1 MNAII
6 SDCLENARFIHL
18 VIIGISATIIV
29 FAISPRESR
38 AYESAIVELNVLHNV
53 DLNSLRDYVHRAAAN
68 SGSSTFKENV
78 EEFIRKSRLAVA
90 DSVDLSTNAAVPVIF
105 KYPSLDAPLA
115 EVDKYFNSDHF
126 IYVFEPNT
134 SELQEQLA
142 ESLASVKLER
152 KDAGRKGDSFALTK
166 VTLKD
171 DSNRYNLEA
180 MQKAV
185 DEFRGTSKDTIPA
198 TALFDIEIRTD
209 AGESVRARQLSGYLV
224 PLKEKT
230 FKVWFR
236 EQPTFKDLVLT
247 SPENPETYSVFPK
260 LHVVW
265 NEVLTATP
273 NGALVTLEDK
283 RKSGRQQVSFLGLS
297 VEESIAIIAGPA
309 ALLMT
314 MLYLFVHLRHIA
326 SFSEP
331 HREELKSYPWIALFP
346 DRMSRALTLASL
358 VALPLLANSILLVR
372 SWTAKRPIEWFALV
386 LSILAI
392 ICGVRLSTNILRLG
406 RQLRS
411 A

>member
-38 AYESAIVELNVLHNV
+38 AYESAIVELNVLQNV

-152 KDAGRKGDSFALTK
+152 KDAGRKGD
-166 VTLKD
+166 
-171 DSNRYNLEA
+171 
-180 MQKAV
+180 
-185 DEFRGTSKDTIPA
+185 
-198 TALFDIEIRTD
+198 
-209 AGESVRARQLSGYLV
+209 
-224 PLKEKT
+224 
-230 FKVWFR
+230 
-236 EQPTFKDLVLT
+236 
-247 SPENPETYSVFPK
+247 
-260 LHVVW
+260 
-265 NEVLTATP
+265 
-273 NGALVTLEDK
+273 
-283 RKSGRQQVSFLGLS
+283 
-297 VEESIAIIAGPA
+297 
-309 ALLMT
+309 
-314 MLYLFVHLRHIA
+314 
-326 SFSEP
+326 
-331 HREELKSYPWIALFP
+331 
-346 DRMSRALTLASL
+346 
-358 VALPLLANSILLVR
+358 
-372 SWTAKRPIEWFALV
+372 
-386 LSILAI
+386 
-392 ICGVRLSTNILRLG
+392 
-406 RQLRS
+406 
-411 A
+411 

>member
-1 MNAII
+1 M
-6 SDCLENARFIHL
+6 LQ
-18 VIIGISATIIV
+18 T
-29 FAISPRESR
+29 
-38 AYESAIVELNVLHNV
+38 V
-53 DLNSLRDYVHRAAAN
+53 DLNSLRDYVHRAAAH
-68 SGSSTFKENV
+68 SGSNAFKENV
-78 EEFIRKSRLAVA
+78 EEFLRESHLAVA

-105 KYPSLDAPLA
+105 KYPPLDASLV

-134 SELQEQLA
+134 TELKEQLA
-142 ESLASVKLER
+142 ESLTSVKLER
-152 KDAGRKGDSFALTK
+152 KDAGRKAKSFAVTK

-171 DSNRYNLEA
+171 DSSQVQIEQ

-185 DEFRGTSKDTIPA
+185 DEVGGTSPESIPA
-198 TALFDIEIRTD
+198 NALFDLEIRTD
-209 AGESVRARQLSGYLV
+209 LGESVRSRQISGRLV
-224 PLKEKT
+224 PLDEET

-236 EQPTFKDLVLT
+236 RQPAFKDLAIT
-247 SPENPETYSVFPK
+247 SPENPETYAVFPK

-273 NGALVTLEDK
+273 NGALVALEDK

-326 SFSEP
+326 SFSEA
-331 HREELKSYPWIALFP
+331 HGEELKSYPWIALFP
-346 DRMSRALTLASL
+346 DKMSRALTLASL

-386 LSILAI
+386 LAIFSI
-392 ICGVRLSTNILRLG
+392 ICGVRLSINILRLG
-406 RQLRS
+406 RQLKS